1 MILFIELRQ
10 GPAYIALMQGRD
22 GRREFETGE
31 GSGPRPR
38 QSRRGAMTQEFNHVE
53 DQSSRFNEFVG
64 SALTGL
70 MVVLFGVVSIVSVL
84 SLVHV

>member
-1 MILFIELRQ
+1 
-10 GPAYIALMQGRD
+10 
-22 GRREFETGE
+22 
-31 GSGPRPR
+31 
-38 QSRRGAMTQEFNHVE
+38 MTQEFNHVE